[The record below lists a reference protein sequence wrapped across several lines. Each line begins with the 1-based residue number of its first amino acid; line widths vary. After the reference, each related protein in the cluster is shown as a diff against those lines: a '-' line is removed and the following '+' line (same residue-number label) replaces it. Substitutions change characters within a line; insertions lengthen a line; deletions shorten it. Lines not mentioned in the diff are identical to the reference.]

1 MVLALKMTTVD
12 AVVVVW
18 RLGVVGLVVMGAVIR
33 LVVIG
38 MVAVSELALAGLTG
52 TPICTPG

>member
-1 MVLALKMTTVD
+1 MLALKMSTVD

-18 RLGVVGLVVMGAVIR
+18 RLGEVGLVVTGAVIR

-38 MVAVSELALAGLTG
+38 MSAVSELALAVLTG
-52 TPICTPG
+52 TPMCTPG

>member
-1 MVLALKMTTVD
+1 MVLALRMSTVD

-18 RLGVVGLVVMGAVIR
+18 RLGVVGLVVTRAVIR

-38 MVAVSELALAGLTG
+38 ISAVSELALAGLTG
-52 TPICTPG
+52 TPMCTPG